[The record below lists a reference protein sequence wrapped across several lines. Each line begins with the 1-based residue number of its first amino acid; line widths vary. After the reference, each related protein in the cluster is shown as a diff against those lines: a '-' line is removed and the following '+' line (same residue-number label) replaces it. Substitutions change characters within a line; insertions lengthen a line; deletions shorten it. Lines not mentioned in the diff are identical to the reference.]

1 MRSKSHNKINKN
13 SHNSKDSVISEI
25 RLSCE
30 QQERVESSLKAV
42 IAACDEAIFA
52 NEAGLEMSWFEAN
65 IIVAVENALKT
76 AGLEEL
82 LSLLHH

>member
-1 MRSKSHNKINKN
+1 MRSKSHNKINKK
-13 SHNSKDSVISEI
+13 SYNSKDSVLSDLRI
-25 RLSCE
+25 SCE
-30 QQERVESSLKAV
+30 HQARVESSLKAV

-52 NEAGLEMSWFEAN
+52 NDAGFEMSWFEAN
-65 IIVAVENALKT
+65 IIVAVEHALQT